1 MMKQPRAAIAAVS
14 VQLLL
19 PYFFFFCSC
28 PRNMR
33 VISLVLTTVLS

>member
-1 MMKQPRAAIAAVS
+1 MMKQLRAAIAAVS

-19 PYFFFFCSC
+19 PYFFCSC

>member
-19 PYFFFFCSC
+19 PYFFFCSC